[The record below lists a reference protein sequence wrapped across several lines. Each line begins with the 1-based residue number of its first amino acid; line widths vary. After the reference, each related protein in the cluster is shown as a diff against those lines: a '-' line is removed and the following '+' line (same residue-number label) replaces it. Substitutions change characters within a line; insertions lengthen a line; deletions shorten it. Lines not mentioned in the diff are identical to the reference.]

1 MVYLNITFPEDLKKE
16 LDLEVR
22 QERTKRSTLIQKA
35 VRTYLKLKHQK
46 AVDVLLREGYQ
57 KMAAESENVMK
68 DFEETDRESWK
79 HVG

>member
-68 DFEETDRESWK
+68 DFEETDRESWE

>member
-22 QERTKRSTLIQKA
+22 RERTKRSTLIQKA

-46 AVDVLLREGYQ
+46 AVDVLLKEGYQ
-57 KMAAESENVMK
+57 EMAAESENVMK
-68 DFEETDRESWK
+68 DFEKADRESWK
-79 HVG
+79 HVD

>member
-35 VRTYLKLKHQK
+35 VRTYLKLKRQQST
-46 AVDVLLREGYQ
+46 DILLREGYQ
-57 KMAAESENVMK
+57 AMAAEAKIVMK
-68 DFEETDRESWK
+68 DFEKIDMESWK
-79 HVG
+79 HVD

>member
-46 AVDVLLREGYQ
+46 AVDALLNEGYQ
-57 KMAAESENVMK
+57 
-68 DFEETDRESWK
+68 
-79 HVG
+79 

>member
-57 KMAAESENVMK
+57 EMAAESKKVMK
-68 DFEETDRESWK
+68 DFEKIDRESWK
-79 HVG
+79 HVD

>member
-35 VRTYLKLKHQK
+35 VRTYLELKRQK
-46 AVDVLLREGYQ
+46 STDILLREGYQ
-57 KMAAESENVMK
+57 EMAAEAKIVMK
-68 DFEETDRESWK
+68 DFEKIDLESWK
-79 HVG
+79 HVD

>member
-35 VRTYLKLKHQK
+35 VRTYLKLKRQK
-46 AVDVLLREGYQ
+46 STDILLREGYQ
-57 KMAAESENVMK
+57 EMAAEAKIVMK
-68 DFEETDRESWK
+68 DFEKTDLESWK
-79 HVG
+79 HVD

>member
-57 KMAAESENVMK
+57 EMAAESKNVMK
-68 DFEETDRESWK
+68 DFEKTDRESWK
-79 HVG
+79 HVD

>member
-16 LDLEVR
+16 LDLEVK

-46 AVDVLLREGYQ
+46 AVDALLKEGYQ
-57 KMAAESENVMK
+57 EMAAESKIVMK
-68 DFEETDRESWK
+68 DFEKADRESWK
-79 HVG
+79 HVD

>member
-16 LDLEVR
+16 LDMEVK

-46 AVDVLLREGYQ
+46 AVDVLLKEGYQ
-57 KMAAESENVMK
+57 EMAAESKNVMK
-68 DFEETDRESWK
+68 DFEKADRESWK
-79 HVG
+79 HVD

>member
-57 KMAAESENVMK
+57 AMAAESKNVMK
-68 DFEETDRESWK
+68 DFEKIDRESWK
-79 HVG
+79 HVD

>member
-35 VRTYLKLKHQK
+35 VRSYLKLKHQK
-46 AVDVLLREGYQ
+46 IVDVLLREGYQ
-57 KMAAESENVMK
+57 EMAAESKNVMK
-68 DFEETDRESWK
+68 DFEKIDRESWK
-79 HVG
+79 HVD

>member
-35 VRTYLKLKHQK
+35 VRTYLKLKRQK
-46 AVDVLLREGYQ
+46 AMDVLLKEGYQ
-57 KMAAESENVMK
+57 EMAVESKNVMK
-68 DFEETDRESWK
+68 DFEKVDRESWK
-79 HVG
+79 HVD